1 MAVDVVEMADRLW
14 RGEVDPWSEYHPV
27 GHLGGMAE
35 ICQGVAF
42 VPTLANVTAITT
54 DDGLVLIDTGSEPV
68 APLIHTELRRWSDQ
82 RLNTA
87 VFSHGHIDHVFGVG
101 VWEAESAEKGWAPP
115 VVIAHE
121 AIRDRFDRYIAT
133 AGYNQVINRRQF
145 GFKNLIWPT
154 AYRYP
159 DETYRAGRPLDVG
172 GVHLDLVHEKGE
184 TDAHTVSWFADKRV
198 LCCGDLFIFA
208 SPNAGN
214 PQKVQR
220 YPREWAQALRRMLTL
235 DAEYLL
241 PGHGLPVMGSDRVA
255 QALGGT
261 AELLESLVEQ
271 TLEIMNN
278 GGRLDEAIH
287 SVEVPSHLAGLSY
300 LRPIY
305 DEPEFIVH
313 NIWRLYGGWWDGNPA
328 TLKPAPEVALASE
341 VAALAGGPGALAA
354 RALELL
360 NQPAPTAAGPDTEG
374 ALRLAGHLAEM
385 AWLADPSDPAIAD
398 ARQRVFTTRAE
409 HATSTMAKGVFNW
422 AARTSSPED

>member
-1 MAVDVVEMADRLW
+1 
-14 RGEVDPWSEYHPV
+14 
-27 GHLGGMAE
+27 
-35 ICQGVAF
+35 
-42 VPTLANVTAITT
+42 
-54 DDGLVLIDTGSEPV
+54 
-68 APLIHTELRRWSDQ
+68 
-82 RLNTA
+82 
-87 VFSHGHIDHVFGVG
+87 
-101 VWEAESAEKGWAPP
+101 
-115 VVIAHE
+115 
-121 AIRDRFDRYIAT
+121 
-133 AGYNQVINRRQF
+133 
-145 GFKNLIWPT
+145 
-154 AYRYP
+154 
-159 DETYRAGRPLDVG
+159 
-172 GVHLDLVHEKGE
+172 
-184 TDAHTVSWFADKRV
+184 
-198 LCCGDLFIFA
+198 
-208 SPNAGN
+208 
-214 PQKVQR
+214 
-220 YPREWAQALRRMLTL
+220 MLTL